1 MPMAHENVE
10 KDPHKVGYFRKNSKK
25 CQYCP
30 DGPICPQTKKNYH
43 EIHLKFYSVYLG
55 YITLVPT
62 QLNNLRDEP
71 MSLRYCEK

>member
-1 MPMAHENVE
+1 MAHENVE
-10 KDPHKVGYFRKNSKK
+10 KDPHKVGYFSKIPKNVSTALTVQSAPKQKK
-25 CQYCP
+25 
-30 DGPICPQTKKNYH
+30 YH